1 MPYPEPER
9 YIPIQLRLLANHPAL
24 LEGLDT
30 WLKLGLITDR
40 EVQILCQRYLVS
52 DLPPQITASTP
63 ISPPLT
69 AAITPQPP
77 MEEQMAAA
85 RAEVLSQSTSPRS
98 ATPQKSAPPP
108 IPRSQGWV
116 SQFLERLINEVS
128 VIWLLCMGVFLVV
141 ASSAVMAANQ
151 WNSLTPAGQYGI
163 LLTYTLA
170 FVGASFWTA
179 TKPQLQIT
187 ARMLQVA
194 SLLLI
199 PVNFWMMDG
208 FQLLHSTGGVAVA
221 VIAALLLS
229 GAVVFLM
236 PQRQHTRWIAAN
248 VLGLSWLHWGWGW
261 QGVPVIAT
269 YVGCIGTAIILLGQ
283 RQPEPPPDQKTAWWS
298 RISAADIVLP
308 FAVMLLLFRA
318 CVVAAVPLEQ
328 LGFAFG
334 ICGWLL
340 CRQTR
345 FQTSQRIWALCGL
358 GLLLVGWM
366 VSVPAEV
373 PWQALLVS
381 GLGLWLLGDRL
392 HYHHQPIDLMGL
404 FIVGLGSLSTLAR
417 LSPPALRESYV
428 AIWTHWVGPQG
439 IPEALWGI
447 GLFPYLWGFL
457 GLTFY
462 LRRAQQ
468 PHLVR
473 VAYLLSGTLGV
484 CVVGVSVLNPGLR
497 SLSLWLA
504 LITLAITLRQHSI
517 RQIGVYV
524 THLLG
529 LAAVFSTLNNFAPHL
544 STDQWGMALLSVM
557 VVEWIALLLLQNPFW
572 KESAWYLGLALAGCG
587 YLLLAGSIGLTPA
600 TYRSVALVI
609 PTALTALIFF
619 PQFRWFQAGTGLGIV
634 SIIAVQ
640 FLTFDSMIPRL
651 VGLALGLV
659 LMALNT
665 ARSPYLLAAALSVG
679 FGLTLSYAIG
689 WEILPR
695 EFYNWLLLSVGLL
708 WSAVILRHGFSFQR
722 WGFSLPFQL
731 ALDGWAIALTTWSTL
746 PLTLI
751 SLFVTKESTLGITP
765 QLWLYPLSSALIT
778 VALIYRHWQA
788 PAQGWLVAIAWAVE
802 VLLLFVLK
810 YYWQLPFYTV
820 AIATLS
826 LGFLSV
832 LLGEAWVRRTG
843 QPYRWSYNLIPLGYG
858 ILGWPLGHTEWTA
871 TTGLF
876 TFALAMI
883 GLGVGRRWPNLQ
895 PISILSILGLSL
907 GSFELLLYPLL
918 KAQGGQPGDGLVVLG
933 ALALGLAVVYRL
945 GDRWGTLIFNLPPK
959 TLTILGHIH
968 WGGAFFL
975 ALLALPN
982 LSTTGELLWG
992 GELLLLG
999 GYALWQGR
1007 QQSLWIYAAIIQV
1020 LMALGQTLYTHLPS
1034 AQVLP
1039 GAGAIASV
1047 VALAIYSLP
1056 WQRWGW
1062 AKEPF
1067 THVAIALP
1075 VAVGLLSFSQLNTT
1089 SLLLMGGFY
1098 GWIAFVT
1105 QITRLS
1111 YIGLPAVNWA
1121 ALKLLE
1127 ELNLTSPIWGV
1138 GLVGLSL
1145 LFIAQID
1152 PELQPANRREIR
1164 HLLRCFAVG
1173 LVSVTALYE
1182 SDTQLWSGVLTV
1194 GLGLGLVLLGL
1205 LLRVRAFL
1213 YIGTLTFVFKV
1224 LRLIWL
1230 FVAHESQTL
1239 WILAFIPGVLII
1251 WIAMTFEARRSQVT
1265 ALLQYWVT
1273 ALEEWQ

>member
-52 DLPPQITASTP
+52 ELPPQIAASPP
-63 ISPPLT
+63 ISPPLR
-69 AAITPQPP
+69 AAIPTI
-77 MEEQMAAA
+77 EEQMAAV
-85 RAEVLSQSTSPRS
+85 RAELLTQNTSPRS
-98 ATPQKSAPPP
+98 DTPKKSTPVP
-108 IPRSQGWV
+108 IPRPQGWV

-128 VIWLLCMGVFLVV
+128 VIWLLCLGVFLVV

-151 WNSLTPAGQYGI
+151 WNNLSPAGQYGI

-208 FQLLHSTGGVAVA
+208 FQLLHSSGGVSVA
-221 VIAALLLS
+221 IIAALLLS
-229 GAVVFLM
+229 GAVIFLM
-236 PQRQHTRWIAAN
+236 PQRHHSRWIVAN
-248 VLGLSWLHWGWGW
+248 TLGLSWLHWGWGW
-261 QGVPVIAT
+261 NGVPVMAT
-269 YVGCIGTAIILLGQ
+269 YIGCVGTAAILLGQ
-283 RQPEPPPDQKTAWWS
+283 PQTEPPPDQSTAWWS

-308 FAVMLLLFRA
+308 FALLLLLFRA

-328 LGFAFG
+328 LGLAFG
-334 ICGWLL
+334 LCGWLL

-345 FQTSQRIWALCGL
+345 FQPSQRIWAFFGL
-358 GLLLVGWM
+358 GLLIIGWL
-366 VSVPAEV
+366 VSVGATI
-373 PWQALLVS
+373 PWQAFLVG

-392 HYHHQPIDLMGL
+392 QRHHHPGDLIGI

-417 LSPPALRESYV
+417 LSPPALREAYV
-428 AIWTHWVGPQG
+428 ATWTHWVGPQG
-439 IPEALWGI
+439 MPQTLWGI

-457 GLTFY
+457 GLAFY

-468 PHLVR
+468 PHLAR
-473 VAYLLSGTLGV
+473 VAYILSGILGV
-484 CVVGVSVLNPGLR
+484 CVVGVSVLNPGMR

-504 LITLAITLRQHSI
+504 LITLAISLRQHGI

-544 STDQWGMALLSVM
+544 SLDQWGMALLSVM

-609 PTALTALIFF
+609 PTALTTLLFF
-619 PQFRWFQAGTGLGIV
+619 SQFRWVQAGTGLGIV

-640 FLTFDSMIPRL
+640 FLTFDSAVPRL

-659 LMALNT
+659 LMTLNT
-665 ARSPYLLAAALSVG
+665 ARSPYLFTAALSVG
-679 FGLTLSYAIG
+679 FGLTFGYAIG
-689 WEILPR
+689 WEVLPN
-695 EFYNWLLLSVGLL
+695 EFYAWLSLSVGLL
-708 WSAVILRHGFSFQR
+708 WSTIILRHGFSFQR
-722 WGFSLPFQL
+722 WGFSLPFQR
-731 ALDGWAIALTTWSTL
+731 ALDGWAIALTTWSSL
-746 PLTLI
+746 PLAI
-751 SLFVTKESTLGITP
+751 MGFVATRKEAHLMEPQVWDGIY
-765 QLWLYPLSSALIT
+765 LLLSALIAI
-778 VALIYRHWQA
+778 ALLYRQWQA
-788 PAQGWLVAIAWAVE
+788 PAQRWLVAIAWTTE
-802 VLLLFVLK
+802 VLLLCSLK

-820 AIATLS
+820 AIATLA

-832 LLGEAWVRRTG
+832 LLGEVWVRRTG

-858 ILGWPLGHTEWTA
+858 SLGWLLGHTSWTA

-876 TFALAMI
+876 TLALAMI
-883 GLGVGRRWPNLQ
+883 GLGVGRRLPTLQ

-933 ALALGLAVVYRL
+933 ALALGLAVLYRL
-945 GDRWGTLIFNLPPK
+945 GDRWGTLILNLPPK
-959 TLTILGHIH
+959 TFTILGHIH
-968 WGGAFFL
+968 WGGATLL
-975 ALLALPN
+975 ALLALAN
-982 LSTTGELLWG
+982 LSPTGELLWG

-1007 QQSLWIYAAIIQV
+1007 QQSPWIYVGLIQV
-1020 LMALGQTLYTHLPS
+1020 LMALGQTLYTHFPS
-1034 AQVLP
+1034 GQVLP
-1039 GAGAIASV
+1039 GAGAIASIT
-1047 VALAIYSLP
+1047 ALILYSLP

-1062 AKEPF
+1062 VKEPF
-1067 THVAIALP
+1067 TNVAIALP
-1075 VAVGLLSFSQLNTT
+1075 IAVGLLSFSQLNTT

-1127 ELNLTSPIWGV
+1127 ELNLTSPIWSV

>member
-63 ISPPLT
+63 ISPPLR
-69 AAITPQPP
+69 AAIPTI
-77 MEEQMAAA
+77 EEQMAAV
-85 RAEVLSQSTSPRS
+85 RAELLTQSTSPRS
-98 ATPQKSAPPP
+98 DTPKKSTSPPT
-108 IPRSQGWV
+108 PRPQGWV

-128 VIWLLCMGVFLVV
+128 VIWLLCLGVFLVV

-151 WNSLTPAGQYGI
+151 WNNLSPAGQYGI

-208 FQLLHSTGGVAVA
+208 FQLLHSSGGVSVA
-221 VIAALLLS
+221 IIAALLLS
-229 GAVVFLM
+229 GAVLFLM
-236 PQRQHTRWIAAN
+236 PQRHHSRWIVAN
-248 VLGLSWLHWGWGW
+248 TLGLSWLHWGWGW
-261 QGVPVIAT
+261 NGVPVMAT
-269 YVGCIGTAIILLGQ
+269 YIGCVGTAAILLGQ
-283 RQPEPPPDQKTAWWS
+283 RQTEPPPDQNTAWWS

-308 FAVMLLLFRA
+308 FALLLLLFRA
-318 CVVAAVPLEQ
+318 CVVEAVPLEQ
-328 LGFAFG
+328 LGLAFG
-334 ICGWLL
+334 LCGWLL

-345 FQTSQRIWALCGL
+345 FQPSQRIWAFFGL
-358 GLLLVGWM
+358 GLLIIGWL
-366 VSVPAEV
+366 VSVGATV
-373 PWQALLVS
+373 PWQACLV
-381 GLGLWLLGDRL
+381 GVLGLWLLGDRL
-392 HYHHQPIDLMGL
+392 QRHHQPGDLIGL
-404 FIVGLGSLSTLAR
+404 FIVGLVSLSTLAR
-417 LSPPALRESYV
+417 LSPPVLREAYV
-428 AIWTHWVGPQG
+428 ATWTHWVGPQG
-439 IPEALWGI
+439 MPEALWGL

-462 LRRAQQ
+462 LRHTQQ

-473 VAYLLSGTLGV
+473 VAYLLSGILGV
-484 CVVGVSVLNPGLR
+484 CMVGVSVLNPGLR

-504 LITLAITLRQHSI
+504 LITLTISLRQHSI

-529 LAAVFSTLNNFAPHL
+529 LVAVFSTLNNFVPHL
-544 STDQWGMALLSVM
+544 SLDQWGMALLSVM

-572 KESAWYLGLALAGCG
+572 KESTWYLGLALAGCG

-600 TYRSVALVI
+600 TYRSVALII
-609 PTALTALIFF
+609 PTALTTLIFF
-619 PQFRWFQAGTGLGIV
+619 PQFRWVQAATGLGIV

-640 FLTFDSMIPRL
+640 FLTFDSAIPRL

-665 ARSPYLLAAALSVG
+665 ARSPHLLTAALSVG
-679 FGLTLSYAIG
+679 FGLTFGYAIG
-689 WEILPR
+689 WEVLPK
-695 EFYNWLLLSVGLL
+695 EFYAWLSLSVGLL
-708 WSAVILRHGFSFQR
+708 WSIIILRHGFSFQR
-722 WGFSLPFQL
+722 WGVSLPFQR
-731 ALDGWAIALTTWSTL
+731 ALDGWAIALTPWISL
-746 PLTLI
+746 PLAI
-751 SLFVTKESTLGITP
+751 MGFVATRKEAHLMEPQVWDGIY
-765 QLWLYPLSSALIT
+765 LLLSALIT
-778 VALIYRHWQA
+778 IALIYRQWQA
-788 PAQGWLVAIAWAVE
+788 PAQRWLVAIAWATE
-802 VLLLFVLK
+802 VLLLCSLK
-810 YYWQLPFYTV
+810 YYWQLPFHSV
-820 AIATLS
+820 AIATLA

-843 QPYRWSYNLIPLGYG
+843 QTYRWGYNLIPLGYG
-858 ILGWPLGHTEWTA
+858 SLGWLLGHTSWTA
-871 TTGLF
+871 STGLF
-876 TFALAMI
+876 TVALATI
-883 GLGVGRRWPNLQ
+883 GLGVGRRLPVLQ
-895 PISILSILGLSL
+895 PITILGILGLSL
-907 GSFELLLYPLL
+907 GSLELVLYPLL
-918 KAQGGQPGDGLVVLG
+918 RARGGQTGDGLVIVG

-945 GDRWGTLIFNLPPK
+945 SDRWGTPILNLPPK
-959 TLTILGHIH
+959 TLAVLGHIH
-968 WGGAFFL
+968 WGGAT
-975 ALLALPN
+975 LLALPALVN
-982 LSTTGELLWG
+982 LSPTGELLWG

-1007 QQSLWIYAAIIQV
+1007 QQSPWIYVGLIQV

-1034 AQVLP
+1034 GQVLP
-1039 GAGAIASV
+1039 GAGAIASIT
-1047 VALAIYSLP
+1047 ALILYSLP

-1062 AKEPF
+1062 VQQPF
-1067 THVAIALP
+1067 TNVAIALP

-1089 SLLLMGGFY
+1089 SLLLIGGFY

-1111 YIGLPAVNWA
+1111 YLGLPTVNWA

-1152 PELQPANRREIR
+1152 PELQPTNRREIR

-1173 LVSVTALYE
+1173 LVSVSALYE